1 MEDIEP
7 SDHQVGSARPGYT
20 SKQAGAVNGAVYRQS
35 NELFRCARATAMVS
49 AREWRMENGEWSPE
63 NSPPRGECWGDVQG
77 RMKGGSGESSKG

>member
-35 NELFRCARATAMVS
+35 SELLVREGDSHGDS
-49 AREWRMENGEWSPE
+49 AREWRMENGE
-63 NSPPRGECWGDVQG
+63 
-77 RMKGGSGESSKG
+77 